1 MIQIPDVNY
10 RGVSY
15 KKDLWEK
22 LIEVEENH
30 SLIKKKNI
38 KRKINYKDN
47 SEIETEINKD
57 TILIEQNEVLF
68 KYRKY
73 KNYG

>member
-15 KKDLWEK
+15 RKDLWEK